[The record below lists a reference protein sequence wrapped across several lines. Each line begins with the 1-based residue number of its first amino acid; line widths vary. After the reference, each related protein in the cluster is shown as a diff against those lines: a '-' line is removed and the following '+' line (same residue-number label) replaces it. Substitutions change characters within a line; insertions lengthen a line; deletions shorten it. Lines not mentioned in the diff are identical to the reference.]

1 MERTKYQ
8 KVLRY
13 ATLMVME
20 SLQSQMS
27 SLEIALGTPK
37 ALKDSAYIRREL
49 ELKKLKEAHETDN
62 YDEMYDSLRERTE
75 FFD

>member
-1 MERTKYQ
+1 MERTKFQ

-20 SLQSQMS
+20 SLKSEMS
-27 SLEIALGTPK
+27 SLEMVLGTPK
-37 ALKDSAYIRREL
+37 ALKDSAYIKREL
-49 ELKKLKEAHETDN
+49 ELKSLQVAFSSDD
-62 YDEMYDSLRERTE
+62 YDEMYDLLRERTE